1 MSELLANQNVVYV
14 IFIVLALGVF
24 LVFTGIA
31 QLASRSESVNEARSR
46 RMRMIARGAK
56 TEELLAVL
64 KPSAPNGFLTRLPL
78 IGKFPRMLQQSGLS
92 ISLGAYLL
100 LCVAIAV
107 VATSVA
113 LRFMLLPESLAI
125 GVTVG
130 LLVPF
135 AIVHSARQKRQEA
148 LILQL
153 PDALDLMSRGL
164 RVGHPLSTSID
175 SVAKEMDDP
184 IATEFGIIFDQVSYG
199 DDLPDAV
206 QEFAER
212 IDLEDVHYL
221 SVSVGIQHG
230 TGGDLARVLHVLSR
244 VVRNRIAMR
253 RKIKAISAEGRMTAW
268 FLSSLPFII
277 YFMTS
282 MMTPSYYAGVSGD
295 PLFRPMMFAVIGLT
309 VLNFLILRR
318 LVNFRL

>member
-1 MSELLANQNVVYV
+1 MSEILANQNVVYI
-14 IFIVLALGVF
+14 IFIVLALGTF

-31 QLASRSESVNEARSR
+31 QLLSRNESANEARSR
-46 RMRMIARGAK
+46 RMRLIARGAK

-64 KPSAPNGFLTRLPL
+64 KPKVPTGFVTRLPL
-78 IGKFPRMLQQSGLS
+78 IGKFPGMLQQSGLR
-92 ISLGAYLL
+92 ISLGAYLVLCVL
-100 LCVAIAV
+100 LTVVAIAV
-107 VATSVA
+107 A
-113 LRFMLLPESLAI
+113 LRFTLLPESLAI
-125 GVTVG
+125 GAAVG
-130 LLVPF
+130 WLVPF
-135 AIVHSARQKRQEA
+135 AVVHSARQKRQEA
-148 LILQL
+148 LVLQI

-212 IDLEDVHYL
+212 AGLEDIHYL
-221 SVSVGIQHG
+221 SASIGIQHG
-230 TGGDLARVLHVLSR
+230 TGGDLARVLHVLAR

-277 YFMTS
+277 YFMTTL
-282 MMTPSYYAGVSGD
+282 MTPGYYGGVSGD
-295 PLFRPMMFAVIGLT
+295 PLFRPMMFAVGGLT
-309 VLNFLILRR
+309 ILNFLILRR